1 MQIFELMTSII
12 TRQKVVLESIKEK
25 SSAHIIERL
34 YTEYDHKFNLRRE
47 SSFASLV
54 NFSMHKDEPFQRWH
68 YYQEGYSPDL
78 VKEIFKYLKLDKNS
92 AEILDPF
99 VGSGTTLVAAQE
111 IGVNA
116 TGVELNPFSHYMA
129 KAKTKKYSQTSISQC
144 KSFKLPKY
152 SEINGVF
159 DRFKLSIIEK
169 LYSKENLTKIEL
181 IRDSIEKIND
191 KDAQII
197 LSAALF
203 SLLEACSNYKKG
215 GNGLKKRKR
224 QNELDVYVEFKFKL
238 SQVIEDVESIS
249 SSRVRVFKSNVTE
262 LGQIIDNNSID
273 LSIFSP
279 PYANCFDYFEVY
291 KIELWLG
298 MFVKDYESLRVLRK
312 SALTSNLNANLKKEA
327 SVNDVHSSIFRHVIK
342 LISVEGLWDKRI
354 PKMLLLYFLDMQ
366 NMLHDLFKKQKDGS
380 YVAIVVGNSAYS
392 GIPIAT
398 DLILAEIALSQG
410 FKVKEI
416 IVARNNETSSQQY
429 DRIGELV
436 KYIRESI
443 VILEK

>member
-1 MQIFELMTSII
+1 MLSS
-12 TRQKVVLESIKEK
+12 VKEK
-25 SSAHIIERL
+25 SSSRVIKQL
-34 YTEYDHKFNLRRE
+34 YAKYDHEFNVRRE
-47 SSFASLV
+47 SRFASLV

-78 VKEIFKYLKLDKNS
+78 VKEIFKYLKLDKNN

-116 TGVELNPFSHYMA
+116 TGIELNPFSYYMA
-129 KAKTKKYSQTSISQC
+129 EAKTKKYSQASILEC
-144 KSFKLPKY
+144 KRFKIPKY
-152 SEINGVF
+152 SEIDGVF
-159 DRFKLSIIEK
+159 DRFELSIIKK
-169 LYSKENLTKIEL
+169 LYSRENLTKIEL
-181 IRDSIEKIND
+181 IRSSIEEIND

-215 GNGLKKRKR
+215 GNGLKKRKK
-224 QNELDVYVEFKFKL
+224 QNKLDVYVEFKLKL
-238 SQVIEDVESIS
+238 SQVIEDIELRIS
-249 SSRVRVFKSNVTE
+249 SSRIRLFNSNVTE
-262 LGQIIDNNSID
+262 MDKIIDDNSID

-298 MFVKDYESLRVLRK
+298 MFVKDYVSLRLLRK
-312 SALTSNLNANLKKEA
+312 SALTSNLNANLKIEVSA
-327 SVNDVHSSIFRHVIK
+327 DDICSSIFRDVIK
-342 LISVEGLWDKRI
+342 LINVEDLWDKRI

-366 NMLHDLFKKQKDGS
+366 NMLYDLFKKQKDNS
-380 YVAIVVGNSAYS
+380 YVAIVIGNSAYS

-398 DLILAEIALSQG
+398 DLILAEIALNQG

-429 DRIGELV
+429 DRIGKLV

-443 VILEK
+443 IILEK